1 MMTKDADKKREQM
14 MMFSMDD
21 MVPKD
26 HMLRKID
33 RAINW
38 NFIYDLVE
46 DKYCADNGRP
56 SMDPVMLIKIPFIQY
71 LYGIR
76 SMRQTI
82 KEIEVN
88 VAYRWFLGLDMLDPV
103 PHFSTFGK
111 NYTRRF
117 KDTGLFEQIFS
128 HILEEC
134 MKFHLVD
141 TSTIFV
147 DSTHVKAC
155 ANSKKMRKRIASQEA
170 LWYEEE
176 LKKEIINFLSNISSV
191 TEIDED
197 IISSGV
203 ALLDDNQIKGY
214 ITYEKFCEYGLI
226 RYFIFQKNLPSS
238 SIIDMFSSLVSRAK
252 TDEIESFISIG
263 KTQEVI
269 DLFNELAFYQIE
281 QDNFLINGQNLKGT
295 ELEEAKVLKFD
306 II

>member
-1 MMTKDADKKREQM
+1 
-14 MMFSMDD
+14 
-21 MVPKD
+21 MVII
-26 HMLRKID
+26 LQV
-33 RAINW
+33 INI
-38 NFIYDLVE
+38 N
-46 DKYCADNGRP
+46 
-56 SMDPVMLIKIPFIQY
+56 
-71 LYGIR
+71 
-76 SMRQTI
+76 
-82 KEIEVN
+82 
-88 VAYRWFLGLDMLDPV
+88 
-103 PHFSTFGK
+103 
-111 NYTRRF
+111 
-117 KDTGLFEQIFS
+117 
-128 HILEEC
+128 
-134 MKFHLVD
+134 
-141 TSTIFV
+141 
-147 DSTHVKAC
+147 
-155 ANSKKMRKRIASQEA
+155 
-170 LWYEEE
+170 EE

-295 ELEEAKVLKFD
+295 ELEEAKVLK
-306 II
+306 IYYENK

>member
-1 MMTKDADKKREQM
+1 
-14 MMFSMDD
+14 
-21 MVPKD
+21 MVII
-26 HMLRKID
+26 LQV
-33 RAINW
+33 INI
-38 NFIYDLVE
+38 N
-46 DKYCADNGRP
+46 
-56 SMDPVMLIKIPFIQY
+56 
-71 LYGIR
+71 
-76 SMRQTI
+76 
-82 KEIEVN
+82 
-88 VAYRWFLGLDMLDPV
+88 
-103 PHFSTFGK
+103 
-111 NYTRRF
+111 
-117 KDTGLFEQIFS
+117 
-128 HILEEC
+128 
-134 MKFHLVD
+134 
-141 TSTIFV
+141 
-147 DSTHVKAC
+147 
-155 ANSKKMRKRIASQEA
+155 
-170 LWYEEE
+170 EE

-295 ELEEAKVLKFD
+295 ELEEVKVLKFD

>member
-1 MMTKDADKKREQM
+1 
-14 MMFSMDD
+14 
-21 MVPKD
+21 MVII
-26 HMLRKID
+26 LQV
-33 RAINW
+33 INI
-38 NFIYDLVE
+38 N
-46 DKYCADNGRP
+46 
-56 SMDPVMLIKIPFIQY
+56 
-71 LYGIR
+71 
-76 SMRQTI
+76 
-82 KEIEVN
+82 
-88 VAYRWFLGLDMLDPV
+88 
-103 PHFSTFGK
+103 
-111 NYTRRF
+111 
-117 KDTGLFEQIFS
+117 
-128 HILEEC
+128 
-134 MKFHLVD
+134 
-141 TSTIFV
+141 
-147 DSTHVKAC
+147 
-155 ANSKKMRKRIASQEA
+155 
-170 LWYEEE
+170 EE
-176 LKKEIINFLSNISSV
+176 LKKEIINFLSHIGSV

-281 QDNFLINGQNLKGT
+281 QDNFLINGKNLKGT